1 MKKRLLIVEDDLA
14 LRTGLQD
21 SFEGEGFD
29 VTAVS
34 DGDAAHELIF
44 SRHFDGI
51 VLDLMLPGKGG
62 LQLLR
67 EVREQGM
74 ATPVLLLTA
83 RGEENDKVL
92 GLELGADD
100 YVTKPFGIRELV
112 ARVQAMLRRSGL
124 DSGGVVPRF
133 RLGDAEVDLDAYQ
146 VQRDGTTHRLS
157 KKEAA
162 MLGLLHE
169 NRGKAVAHEVVVSL
183 DGNPVLEHEAVKKKE
198 TEKRTIGPRDRAV
211 YHLKR
216 QPDRPKRI
224 DLTWDDDFGKRR
236 KRTCVL

>member
-67 EVREQGM
+67 ELREQGM

-92 GLELGADD
+92 GLQLGADD
-100 YVTKPFGIRELV
+100 YVTKPVGVRELV

-124 DSGGVVPRF
+124 DGKGTVQRF

-146 VQRDGTTHRLS
+146 VQRDGTTHKLS

-169 NRGKAVAHEVVVSL
+169 NRGKAVSRNEFLERIWGTDQFVSTRTVDTHML
-183 DGNPVLEHEAVKKKE
+183 NLRQKVEIDTAAPRFLITVHGVGYRLEA
-198 TEKRTIGPRDRAV
+198 GD
-211 YHLKR
+211 
-216 QPDRPKRI
+216 
-224 DLTWDDDFGKRR
+224 
-236 KRTCVL
+236 